1 MQLTNSKLHTLT
13 QPLESQTL
21 NLENAGGKG
30 ANLARLIQAGFHV
43 TGGFVI
49 LTRAY
54 REYLQLNNLTPAI
67 QSELARLDA
76 ADPQQLDTC
85 AAAIQALFNQAGLPE
100 TLKSE
105 IRKVYQNLDNPAVAV
120 RSSATT
126 EDLPEASFA
135 GQQDTYLNVQGEEAL
150 FKAVRS
156 CWASLWNARAID
168 YRRHNHIPQLSAA
181 IAVVVQE
188 MVESQA
194 SGVLF
199 TANPLNGIR
208 SETVIDATLGLGE
221 ALVSG
226 QVEPDHFVVDTGAD
240 KILSKTLG
248 AKEVVIQSVQ
258 GGGTSRSTRSAK
270 ETPAIS
276 DKQALAL
283 ARLGQQVAE
292 HFGAPQDIEWAIQD
306 GQLFL
311 LQARPITTLYPL
323 PQDLP
328 AEPLKALFSFAA
340 IQGVLTPLT
349 PLGMDTLKLV
359 FATGAKLFNIK
370 VDQESQTILYEAG
383 QRLWVNFT
391 PILSNSLGRKITPYV
406 LDQIEPTIG
415 QAVTQIK
422 DDPRLKPAKD
432 GVSLSARLRLAR
444 FGLPLAGNILKNMLA
459 PHKRRVH
466 IVQAGEKVLAK
477 MEEMSTQAQG
487 DCYEKLAWRVELL
500 PRVLDR
506 YLGHNF
512 ILFVSGVAA
521 GMASWNLLKMICNK
535 SAPYLTADQKAEMDK
550 LTLKITRGM
559 PNNPTTQMDLALWRI
574 AKAIRQDPTVLKLF
588 LENDPP
594 ELNRQY
600 GSGQLPPAAAQ
611 EIDAFLKVYAGRG
624 LGEIDMG
631 SSRWGED
638 PTRVFEMLDGYLSIE
653 NPDMAPDVVFERSA
667 QEAQSAIDELVRLA
681 GQNGGGRRRARR
693 ACFLADR
700 MRNLMGL
707 RESPKFF
714 VVRLFWIAHRALQKS
729 GQELVEAGV
738 LEQADDIF
746 FLTTNEI
753 RALARREERDWRAMV
768 AERRAVRRR
777 ELARRQIPRLLL
789 SNGHA
794 FYEGIQAEDDG
805 AGGLVGS
812 PVSPGSVQGRVRVV
826 LDPRKAQLQSGEIMV
841 CPGTDPSWTPL
852 FLTAAG
858 LVMETGGMMTHG
870 AVVAREYGIPAIV
883 GVDRATQRLKTGQ
896 LIRMDGSSGRITL
909 LEEEEKASSLNLTAK
924 K

>member
-1 MQLTNSKLHTLT
+1 MQFTNSDSHSFI
-13 QPLESQTL
+13 QPLDSQTL
-21 NLENAGGKG
+21 NLRNAGGKG

-49 LTRAY
+49 LTQAY
-54 REYLQLNNLTPAI
+54 REYLQQNNLTQAI
-67 QSELARLDA
+67 QSELARLEA
-76 ADPQQLDTC
+76 AGSEQLDAC
-85 AAAIQALFNQAGLPE
+85 AAAIQSLFKQADLPDE
-100 TLKSE
+100 LKTE
-105 IRKVYQNLDNPAVAV
+105 IRTAYKDMQQPAVAV

-135 GQQDTYLNVQGEEAL
+135 GQQDTILNVQGEDAL
-150 FKAVRS
+150 FQSVLG

-168 YRRHNHIPQLSAA
+168 YRRHNQIPQLSAA

-188 MVESQA
+188 MVQSQA

-199 TANPLNGIR
+199 TVNPLNGIR
-208 SETVIDATLGLGE
+208 NETVIDATLGLGE

-226 QVEPDHFVVDTGAD
+226 QVEPDHFVVDTLNGN
-240 KILSKTLG
+240 ILSKTLG
-248 AKEVVIQSVQ
+248 AKEVVIQSIK
-258 GGGTSRSTRSAK
+258 GGGTKTSTNTGKDSQ
-270 ETPAIS
+270 AIS
-276 DKQALAL
+276 NAHALEL
-283 ARLGQQVAE
+283 ARLGKQVE
-292 HFGAPQDIEWAIQD
+292 DSFGTPQDIEWAVQD

-311 LQARPITTLYPL
+311 LQSRPITTLYPL

-340 IQGVLTPLT
+340 IQGVMPPLT

-359 FATGAKLFNIK
+359 FATGAELFNTH
-370 VDQESQTILYEAG
+370 VDQETQTILYEAG

-391 PILSNSLGRKITPYV
+391 PILSNSLGRKITPVV
-406 LDQIEPTIG
+406 LSQIEPTIG
-415 QAVTQIK
+415 QAVAQVM
-422 DDPRLKPAKD
+422 DDPRFQPAKD
-432 GVSLSARLRLAR
+432 GVSLSTRLRLAR
-444 FGLPLAGNILKNMLA
+444 FGLPLAGNVLLNMIA
-459 PHKRRVH
+459 PNKRREY
-466 IVQAGEKVLAK
+466 IVGAGEKVLVR
-477 MEEMSTQAQG
+477 MEAMSAQAQG
-487 DCYEKLAWRVELL
+487 DIYEKLAWHVELL
-500 PRVLDR
+500 PKILRR
-506 YLGHNF
+506 YLGRNF
-512 ILFVSGVAA
+512 VLFVSGVAA
-521 GMASWNLLKMICNK
+521 GMASWNILKMICAK
-535 SAPYLTADQKAEMDK
+535 SAPHLTNEQKADLDK

-588 LENDPP
+588 LENDPA

-600 GSGQLPPAAAQ
+600 GSGQLPLAAAQ

-638 PTRVFEMLDGYLSIE
+638 PTRVFEMLEGYLSIKDA
-653 NPDMAPDVVFERSA
+653 DMAPDVVFKRSA
-667 QEAQSAIDELVRLA
+667 REAQTAIDELVRLA
-681 GQNGGGRRRARR
+681 GQNGGGRLRAHQAR
-693 ACFLADR
+693 FLAGR
-700 MRNLMGL
+700 MRALMGM
-707 RESPKFF
+707 RENPKFF
-714 VVRLFWIAHRALQKS
+714 VVRLFWIAHRALEQS

-753 RALARREERDWRAMV
+753 RALARREKRDWRAIV
-768 AERRAVRRR
+768 TERRAVRRR

-852 FLTAAG
+852 FLTAVG

-896 LIRMDGSSGRITL
+896 LIRIDGSSGRITL
-909 LEEEEKASSLNLTAK
+909 LEEEAS
-924 K
+924 

>member
-1 MQLTNSKLHTLT
+1 MQFTNSDPHSLI
-13 QPLESQTL
+13 QPLGSQIL

-49 LTRAY
+49 LTQAY
-54 REYLQLNNLTPAI
+54 RDYLQQNKLTQAI
-67 QSELARLDA
+67 QAELA
-76 ADPQQLDTC
+76 QLESAGAGQLENC
-85 AAAIQALFNQAGLPE
+85 AAAIQTLFNQAGLPE

-105 IRKVYQNLDNPAVAV
+105 IRTAYQKLDNHAVAV

-150 FKAVRS
+150 FEAVQG

-181 IAVVVQE
+181 IAVVVQS

-199 TANPLNGIR
+199 TANPLSGIR
-208 SETVIDATLGLGE
+208 TETVIDATLGLGE

-226 QVEPDHFVVDTGAD
+226 QVEPDHFVIDTTSS
-240 KILSKTLG
+240 KILSRTLG
-248 AKEVVIQSVQ
+248 AKEVVIQSVK
-258 GGGTSRSTRSAK
+258 GGGTKTSTNAGKDSQ
-270 ETPAIS
+270 AIS
-276 DKQALAL
+276 DAHALEL
-283 ARLGQQVAE
+283 ARLGQQVTE
-292 HFGAPQDIEWAIQD
+292 HFGIPQDIEWAIQD

-323 PQDLP
+323 PQGLP
-328 AEPLKALFSFAA
+328 AEPLKVLFSFAA
-340 IQGVLTPLT
+340 IQGVLAPLT

-359 FATGAKLFNIK
+359 FATGAELFNIK

-383 QRLWVNFT
+383 QRLWINFT
-391 PILSNSLGRKITPYV
+391 PILTNSLGRKITPYV

-444 FGLPLAGNILKNMLA
+444 FGLPLAGNVLKNMLS
-459 PHKRRVH
+459 PHKRREH
-466 IVQAGEKVLAK
+466 IVLAGEKVLAK
-477 MEEMSTQAQG
+477 MEEMSAQAQG
-487 DCYEKLAWRVELL
+487 DRYEKLAWRVELL

-535 SAPYLTADQKAEMDK
+535 SAPYLTDDQKADMDK

-574 AKAIRQDPTVLKLF
+574 AKAIRQDPAVLRLF
-588 LENDPP
+588 RENEAT
-594 ELNRQY
+594 ELNRLY
-600 GSGQLPPAAAQ
+600 AAGQLPPAAAQ

-638 PTRVFEMLDGYLSIE
+638 PTRVLEMLDGYLSIE

-681 GQNGGGRRRARR
+681 GQNGGGRRRACYAR
-693 ACFLADR
+693 FLAGR
-700 MRNLMGL
+700 MRNLMGM

-714 VVRLFWIAHRALQKS
+714 VVRLFWIAHRALEES
-729 GQELVEAGV
+729 GQDFVDAGA
-738 LEQADDIF
+738 LEQAEDIF
-746 FLTTNEI
+746 FLTINEI
-753 RALARREERDWRAMV
+753 RALARGEERDWRALV
-768 AERRAVRRR
+768 AARHEVRRR

-789 SNGHA
+789 SNGRA
-794 FYEGIQAEDDG
+794 FYEGIQAEEAG

-909 LEEEEKASSLNLTAK
+909 LDEA
-924 K
+924 

>member
-1 MQLTNSKLHTLT
+1 MQFTNSGPYSLT
-13 QPLESQTL
+13 QPLGSRTL

-43 TGGFVI
+43 TGGFVV
-49 LTRAY
+49 LTQAY
-54 REYLQLNNLTPAI
+54 RDYLHQNNLTQGI
-67 QSELARLDA
+67 QDELA
-76 ADPQQLDTC
+76 QLETAGPEQLEAC
-85 AAAIQALFNQAGLPE
+85 AAAIQALFKQADLSDE
-100 TLKSE
+100 LKAE
-105 IRKVYQNLDNPAVAV
+105 IRAAYQQLQQPAVAV

-135 GQQDTYLNVQGEEAL
+135 GQQDTTLNVQGEGAL
-150 FKAVRS
+150 FQAVLG

-168 YRRHNHIPQLSAA
+168 YRRHNQIPQLSAA

-188 MVESQA
+188 MVQSQA

-199 TANPLNGIR
+199 TANPLNGVR

-226 QVEPDHFVVDTGAD
+226 QVEPDHFVVDTLNGN
-240 KILSKTLG
+240 ILSKTLG
-248 AKEVVIQSVQ
+248 AKEVVIQSVK
-258 GGGTSRSTRSAK
+258 GGGTKTSANTGK
-270 ETPAIS
+270 DSQAIS
-276 DKQALAL
+276 DAHALELTHLGKQ
-283 ARLGQQVAE
+283 VE
-292 HFGAPQDIEWAIQD
+292 DSFGAPQDIEWAVQD

-323 PQDLP
+323 PQGLP

-340 IQGVLTPLT
+340 IQGIFAPLT
-349 PLGMDTLKLV
+349 PLGIDTLKLL
-359 FATGAKLFNIK
+359 FATGAELFNTH
-370 VDQESQTILYEAG
+370 VDQETQTILYEAG

-391 PILSNSLGRKITPYV
+391 SILSNSLGRKITPII

-415 QAVTQIK
+415 LAVAQVMN
-422 DDPRLKPAKD
+422 DPHFQPARD
-432 GVSLSARLRLAR
+432 GVSLSARLRLVR
-444 FGLPLAGNILKNMLA
+444 FGLPLAGNVLLNLIA
-459 PHKRRVH
+459 PNKRREY
-466 IVQAGEKVLAK
+466 IVGAGEKVLAR
-477 MEEMSTQAQG
+477 METMSAQAQG
-487 DCYEKLAWRVELL
+487 DIYEKLAWRVELL
-500 PRVLDR
+500 PKILRS
-506 YLGHNF
+506 YLGRNF
-512 ILFVSGVAA
+512 VLFVSGVAA
-521 GMASWNLLKMICNK
+521 GMASWNFLKMICAK
-535 SAPYLTADQKAEMDK
+535 STPHLSDEQKAELDK

-574 AKAIRQDPTVLKLF
+574 AKAIRQDPEILGLF
-588 LENDPP
+588 RKTDPA
-594 ELNRQY
+594 ELNRLY
-600 GSGQLPPAAAQ
+600 ASGQLPLAAAQ
-611 EIDAFLKVYAGRG
+611 EIDTFVKIYGGRG

-638 PTRVFEMLDGYLSIE
+638 PTRVFEMLEGYLSIE
-653 NPDMAPDVVFERSA
+653 DTDMAPDVVFERSA
-667 QEAQSAIDELVRLA
+667 REAQSAIDELVHLA
-681 GQNGGGRRRARR
+681 GQNGGGRLRAHQAR
-693 ACFLADR
+693 FLAGR
-700 MRNLMGL
+700 MRALMGM
-707 RESPKFF
+707 RENPKFF
-714 VVRLFWIAHRALQKS
+714 VVRLFWIAHRALEES
-729 GQELVEAGV
+729 GKDFVKAGV
-738 LEQADDIF
+738 LEQAEDIF

-753 RALARREERDWRAMV
+753 RALARREERDWRAIV

-794 FYEGIQAEDDG
+794 FYEGLQAEDDG
-805 AGGLVGS
+805 RGGLAGS

-852 FLTAAG
+852 FLTAVG

-896 LIRMDGSSGRITL
+896 LIRIDGSSGRITL
-909 LEEEEKASSLNLTAK
+909 LDEA
-924 K
+924 

>member
-1 MQLTNSKLHTLT
+1 MQFTNSDFHSLI
-13 QPLESQTL
+13 QPLGSQTL

-43 TGGFVI
+43 TGGFAI
-49 LTRAY
+49 LTQAY
-54 REYLQLNNLTPAI
+54 RDYLQQNNLTQSI
-67 QSELARLDA
+67 QAELA
-76 ADPQQLDTC
+76 QLESAGAGQLENC
-85 AAAIQALFNQAGLPE
+85 AAAIQGLFTQADLPE

-105 IRKVYQNLDNPAVAV
+105 IRAAYQKLDNHAVAV

-150 FKAVRS
+150 FKAVQG

-208 SETVIDATLGLGE
+208 TETVIDATLGLGE

-226 QVEPDHFVVDTGAD
+226 QVEPDHFVIDTTGS
-240 KILSKTLG
+240 KILSRTLG
-248 AKEVVIQSVQ
+248 AKKVIIQSAK
-258 GGGTSRSTRSAK
+258 GGGTKTSTNAGKDSQ
-270 ETPAIS
+270 AIS
-276 DKQALAL
+276 DAHALKL

-292 HFGAPQDIEWAIQD
+292 HFGIPQDIEWAIQD
-306 GQLFL
+306 EQLFL

-323 PQDLP
+323 PQGLP
-328 AEPLKALFSFAA
+328 AEPLKVLFSFAA
-340 IQGVLTPLT
+340 IQGVLAPLT

-359 FATGAKLFNIK
+359 FATGAELFNIK

-391 PILSNSLGRKITPYV
+391 PILTNSLGRKITPYV

-444 FGLPLAGNILKNMLA
+444 FGLPLAGNVLKNMLA
-459 PHKRRVH
+459 PHKRREH
-466 IVQAGEKVLAK
+466 IVLAGEKVLAI
-477 MEEMSTQAQG
+477 MEEMSAQAQG
-487 DCYEKLAWRVELL
+487 DRYEKLAWRVELL
-500 PRVLDR
+500 PRVLER

-535 SAPYLTADQKAEMDK
+535 SAPYLTADQKADMDK

-574 AKAIRQDPTVLKLF
+574 AKAIRQDPAVLRLF
-588 LENDPP
+588 RENEAS
-594 ELNRQY
+594 ELNRLY
-600 GSGQLPPAAAQ
+600 AGGRLPPAAAQ

-638 PTRVFEMLDGYLSIE
+638 PTHVFEMLNGYLSIE

-667 QEAQSAIDELVRLA
+667 QEAQSAIDELVHLA

-693 ACFLADR
+693 ARFLAGR

-714 VVRLFWIAHRALQKS
+714 VVRLFWIAHRALEES
-729 GQELVEAGV
+729 GQDFVDAGV
-738 LEQADDIF
+738 LEQAEDIF

-753 RALARREERDWRAMV
+753 RALAGGEERDWRSLV
-768 AERRAVRRR
+768 AARREVRRR

-789 SNGHA
+789 SNGRA
-794 FYEGIQAEDDG
+794 FYEGIQAEDVG
-805 AGGLVGS
+805 AGSLVGS

-896 LIRMDGSSGRITL
+896 LIRINGSSGRITL
-909 LEEEEKASSLNLTAK
+909 VEEEAS
-924 K
+924 

>member
-1 MQLTNSKLHTLT
+1 MQLTNLKPHPLT
-13 QPLESQTL
+13 QPLGSQTL

-49 LTRAY
+49 LTQAY
-54 REYLQLNNLTPAI
+54 RDYLQQNNLTQAI
-67 QSELARLDA
+67 QSELAQLEA
-76 ADPQQLDTC
+76 AGAGQLESC
-85 AAAIQALFNQAGLPE
+85 ATAIQALFNQAGLPE

-105 IRKVYQNLDNPAVAV
+105 IRKAYQNLDNPAVAV

-135 GQQDTYLNVQGEEAL
+135 GQQDTTLNVQGEAAL
-150 FKAVRS
+150 FEAVLG

-168 YRRHNHIPQLSAA
+168 YRRHNQIPQLSAA
-181 IAVVVQE
+181 IAVVVQA
-188 MVESQA
+188 MVQSQA

-199 TANPLNGIR
+199 TTNPLNGIR
-208 SETVIDATLGLGE
+208 TETTIDATLGLGE

-240 KILSKTLG
+240 KILTKTLG
-248 AKEVVIQSVQ
+248 AKEVLIQSVQ

-276 DKQALAL
+276 DEQALAL

-292 HFGAPQDIEWAIQD
+292 QFGAPQDIEWAVQNGEI
-306 GQLFL
+306 FL

-323 PQDLP
+323 PQGLP

-340 IQGVLTPLT
+340 IQGVMTPLT

-359 FATGAKLFNIK
+359 FATGAKLFNTH
-370 VDQESQTILYEAG
+370 VDQETQTILYEAG

-444 FGLPLAGNILKNMLA
+444 FGLPLAGNVLKNMLA
-459 PHKRRVH
+459 PHKRRMH

-477 MEEMSTQAQG
+477 MEEMSAQAQG

-500 PRVLDR
+500 PKVMQR
-506 YLGHNF
+506 YLGPVF
-512 ILFVSGVAA
+512 IKFVSGIAA
-521 GMASWNLLKMICNK
+521 GMASWNFLKMLCGK
-535 SAPYLTADQKAEMDK
+535 SAVHLSGEQKADLDK

-574 AKAIRQDPTVLKLF
+574 AKVIRQDPAVLQLF
-588 LENDPP
+588 REKEAT
-594 ELNRQY
+594 ELNRLY
-600 GSGQLPPAAAQ
+600 GSGDLPSSAAH

-638 PTRVFEMLDGYLSIE
+638 PTRVFEMLEGYLSIE
-653 NPDMAPDVVFERSA
+653 DADMTPDVVFERSA
-667 QEAQSAIDELVRLA
+667 REAQTAIDELVRLA
-681 GQNGGGRRRARR
+681 GQNGGGWLRAHQVR
-693 ACFLADR
+693 FLAGR
-700 MRNLMGL
+700 TRALMGM

-714 VVRLFWIAHRALQKS
+714 VVRLFWIAHRALEES
-729 GQELVEAGV
+729 GQELVDAGI
-738 LEQADDIF
+738 LEQANDIF

-753 RALARREERDWRAMV
+753 RALARREKRDWRAMV

-789 SNGHA
+789 SNGRA
-794 FYEGIQAEDDG
+794 FYEGIQAEDDK

-852 FLTAAG
+852 FLTAVG

-883 GVDRATQRLKTGQ
+883 GVDRATQRLKIGQ
-896 LIRMDGSSGRITL
+896 LIRMDGSSGHITL
-909 LEEEEKASSLNLTAK
+909 LEEEEISRAG
-924 K
+924 